1 MRKGFVWWLV
11 LLLVTAGLACSSGLS
26 EEEVRE
32 IVQESLADAKGDAGP
47 AGPEGAAG
55 PQGPAG
61 DAGPQGPQGPAGAQG
76 EPGQDGAPGLPG
88 ARGNQG
94 PPGEQGPEGERGLR
108 GPAGP
113 QGPTGG
119 SGEQGPQGPQGEPGE
134 QGPRGEPGR
143 SFMSVPWAVPAN
155 DSFLDGTWRVGE
167 EIKPGL
173 YRTIPPPSSFGFP
186 GCYWARLR
194 GLSGEA
200 KDIIVADTTGAPVQI
215 QIAPTDVAFRSI
227 GCGQWGRVEEE

>member
-1 MRKGFVWWLV
+1 MV
-11 LLLVTAGLACSSGLS
+11 LLLVAAGLACSSGLS

-32 IVQESLADAKGDAGP
+32 IVQESLAAAK
-47 AGPEGAAG
+47 
-55 PQGPAG
+55 G
-61 DAGPQGPQGPAGAQG
+61 DAGPQGPQGDAGPQGPAGAAGPEGPEGPVGPQG
-76 EPGQDGAPGLPG
+76 EPGEDGAPGLPG

-119 SGEQGPQGPQGEPGE
+119 PGVPGPQGPQGEPGPQGE
-134 QGPRGEPGR
+134 QGQ
-143 SFMSVPWAVPAN
+143 SFMSIPWAVPAN
-155 DSFLDGTWRVGE
+155 DSFLDGTWRVGV

-215 QIAPTDVAFRSI
+215 QIAATDVAFRSI